1 MLWLSKDELVDL
13 YRDHKL
19 EIDFKRYA
27 FLYADDKIHPLQ
39 ERNNKKKR
47 LDRVELRREI
57 CNRR

>member
-39 ERNNKKKR
+39 ERNNKKK
-47 LDRVELRREI
+47 EA
-57 CNRR
+57 